1 MGEENSRIHFR
12 FLKSEK
18 INCYHLFE
26 NEKRY
31 DLKSPFAFVVKDLSI
46 GGMGILTHYPLKVG
60 QVLSFH
66 YTFYHMPY
74 QLMGKVVWARYLGGT
89 CKAGLE
95 FIATPNNLILEIK
108 AFLKNTTSELEE
120 NWLK

>member
-26 NEKRY
+26 NEKKY

-46 GGMGILTHYPLKVG
+46 
-60 QVLSFH
+60 
-66 YTFYHMPY
+66 
-74 QLMGKVVWARYLGGT
+74 GGT

-95 FIATPNNLILEIK
+95 FIATPNNLILELK